1 MSGVLVPLSAGPQV
15 AFWLLMPI
23 MILGALGT
31 ILARKPVHSALSLAV
46 VMLSLAVQY
55 AALQAPF
62 LFAVQ
67 IIVYTGAIL
76 MLFLFVM
83 MIVGVDTSESLV
95 ETIKGQRAMALVAA
109 LGFFG
114 LLVGGIGSAI
124 AGKPT
129 GLANANSAHGGNVQ
143 GLAALVFGRYVIAF
157 EATSALLITAALG
170 AMVLAHRERLRKRQT
185 QAELAISRIQR
196 YGQTG
201 AHPGAL
207 PSPGFYARHNS
218 VDTPALQ
225 ATGEVSEES
234 VSSTLKARGVIQ
246 NPQDLIAPTQRT
258 VAAIAPE
265 RADHPAT
272 AVARYA
278 ARRGVQDEPS
288 RRRPI
293 QPGETGPEPGEGP
306 GRTTVSGSPD
316 QSEPGPVVSG
326 TGHEQHPE
334 QSRPPDA
341 ADRHSDADEYT
352 DDAGS
357 ESGARPQDGGDDRG

>member
-1 MSGVLVPLSAGPQV
+1 MGMLVPLSAGPQV

-31 ILARKPVHSALSLAV
+31 VLAKKPVHSALSLAA

-95 ETIKGQRAMALVAA
+95 ETIKGQRILASLAA
-109 LGFFG
+109 LGFFV
-114 LLVGGIGSAI
+114 LLVVGVGHAVVGGA
-124 AGKPT
+124 T
-129 GLANANSAHGGNVQ
+129 GLSQANSAEGGNVS

-157 EATSALLITAALG
+157 EATSALLITAALA
-170 AMVLAHRERLRKRQT
+170 AMVLAHRERLRKKQT
-185 QAELAISRIQR
+185 QAEMVVDRIRQYSR
-196 YGQTG
+196 TG

-218 VDTPALQ
+218 VDTPALL
-225 ATGEVSEES
+225 ASGEVSEAS
-234 VSSTLKARGVIQ
+234 VSSTLKARGVVQ

-265 RADHPAT
+265 RADKPAT
-272 AVARYA
+272 AVAQYVEQRPVEDRP
-278 ARRGVQDEPS
+278 ARRS
-288 RRRPI
+288 AI
-293 QPGETGPEPGEGP
+293 QPGESDVESGHGGPRLPS
-306 GRTTVSGSPD
+306 VGSPD
-316 QSEPGPVVSG
+316 QTQPGR
-326 TGHEQHPE
+326 
-334 QSRPPDA
+334 RPPEGEEPDDPPA
-341 ADRHSDADEYT
+341 SDRGGGSDT
-352 DDAGS
+352 PDDT
-357 ESGARPQDGGDDRG
+357 ENGGDRP

>member
-1 MSGVLVPLSAGPQV
+1 MGMLVPMSAGPQV

-31 ILARKPVHSALSLAV
+31 VLAKKPVHSALSLAA

-95 ETIKGQRAMALVAA
+95 ETIKGQRILASLAA
-109 LGFFG
+109 LGFFV
-114 LLVGGIGSAI
+114 LLVAGIGHAVV
-124 AGKPT
+124 GGPT
-129 GLANANSAHGGNVQ
+129 GLSQANSAHGGNVS

-157 EATSALLITAALG
+157 EATSALLITAALA
-170 AMVLAHRERLRKRQT
+170 AMVLAHRERLRKKQT
-185 QAELAISRIQR
+185 QAEMAIDRIRQ
-196 YGQTG
+196 YGRTG

-225 ATGEVSEES
+225 ANGEVSEAS
-234 VSSTLKARGVIQ
+234 VSSTLKARGVVQ
-246 NPQDLIAPTQRT
+246 NPQDLIAPTRRT

-265 RADHPAT
+265 RADKPAT
-272 AVARYA
+272 AVARYVPRRPVEDRP
-278 ARRGVQDEPS
+278 ARRGA
-288 RRRPI
+288 I
-293 QPGETGPEPGEGP
+293 QPGESDVESGHGGPRLP
-306 GRTTVSGSPD
+306 TAGSPD
-316 QSEPGPVVSG
+316 QTQPGR
-326 TGHEQHPE
+326 
-334 QSRPPDA
+334 RPS
-341 ADRHSDADEYT
+341 ADDGKAGQTRRDQDH
-352 DDAGS
+352 GS
-357 ESGARPQDGGDDRG
+357 EAFDETAFDETAFDETEDGGERP